1 MKMNET
7 KTMFRTRMLQIENPS
22 WGSKSLMAYRLC
34 AIGQGW
40 LFNGFLWSQ
49 LPSSPLPSSPSLADF
64 IMIPFPGVN
73 FRHSKSF
80 HMALYFLEWCVC
92 SWSMPVKK
100 EDTRWLWLWWC
111 LNIGNL
117 CKFDFSW
124 ELNSIP
130 GWNWIWFGLS
140 FRPSLLAAQSAG
152 LGGLCWTH
160 E

>member
-7 KTMFRTRMLQIENPS
+7 KTKFKTRMLQIKIPS

-49 LPSSPLPSSPSLADF
+49 LPPPLFTFFGRFHHDPSSGCKLSPQQKFSYGFLS
-64 IMIPFPGVN
+64 
-73 FRHSKSF
+73 FRMMCMLLIYACLKGGH
-80 HMALYFLEWCVC
+80 
-92 SWSMPVKK
+92 
-100 EDTRWLWLWWC
+100 RWLWLWWC
-111 LNIGNL
+111 LNNGKL

-140 FRPSLLAAQSAG
+140 FHPSLLAAQSAG